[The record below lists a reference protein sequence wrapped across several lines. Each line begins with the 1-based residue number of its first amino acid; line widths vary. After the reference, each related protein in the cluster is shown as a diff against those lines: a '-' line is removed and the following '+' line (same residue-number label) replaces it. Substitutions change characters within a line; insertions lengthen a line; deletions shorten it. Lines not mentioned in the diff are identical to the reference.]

1 MKPDIDRYWRLES
14 PIHSW
19 DPRLKIL
26 TLIIL
31 AFSISSVQHISTAL
45 GCFFISIL
53 ILQLTKIPFS
63 FSLKRL
69 AAVTMFV
76 GPFFLIMPL
85 TVKAQSGDT
94 IYFFTHLKFL
104 EINTRGLLLA
114 ARVYLKAVS
123 IVLLTVPMFGTNR
136 FDISIKALEHLKVP
150 NSMIQMILFSYRYI
164 FVFLS
169 ELKRMSLAMKL
180 RKFSPTTNFHTLRT
194 YGNFLGTLLVRSF
207 ERTEEVYHAMLSR
220 GYKGILKIPFEYRA
234 KAADFFKS
242 SLIFMVIFGI
252 IYFDRFFKG
261 F

>member
-31 AFSISSVQHISTAL
+31 AFSISSVNHISTAF
-45 GCFFISIL
+45 GCLFISIL

-114 ARVYLKAVS
+114 AKVYLKAVS

-136 FDISIKALEHLKVP
+136 FDISIKALERLKVP
-150 NSMIQMILFSYRYI
+150 NSIIQMLLFSYRYI

-180 RKFSPTTNFHTLRT
+180 RKFSPATNFHTLRT

-220 GYKGILKIPFEYRA
+220 GYKGILKIRFEYRA

-242 SLIFMVIFGI
+242 SLIFMAIFGI

>member
-1 MKPDIDRYWRLES
+1 MKPDIDRYWQLGS
-14 PIHSW
+14 PIHTW

-26 TLIIL
+26 TLTIL
-31 AFSISSVQHISTAL
+31 AFSISSVQHISSAL
-45 GCFFISIL
+45 GCLLISL
-53 ILQLTKIPFS
+53 LLLRLTKIPFS

-104 EINTRGLLLA
+104 EINTRGLFLA

-136 FDISIKALEHLKVP
+136 FDISIKALEHLKIP

-169 ELKRMSLAMKL
+169 ELKRMSLAMKI
-180 RKFSPTTNFHTLRT
+180 RKFSPSTNFHTLRT

-220 GYKGILKIPFEYRA
+220 GYTGILKIRYEY
-234 KAADFFKS
+234 KVKVADFFKS
-242 SLIFMVIFGI
+242 SLILVTVFGI

>member
-1 MKPDIDRYWRLES
+1 MEPDIDRYWRLKS
-14 PIHSW
+14 SIHSW

-26 TLIIL
+26 TLTIL
-31 AFSISSVQHISTAL
+31 AFSISSVHHIPTAF
-45 GCFFISIL
+45 GCLLISIFL
-53 ILQLTKIPFS
+53 LKLTKIPFS

-114 ARVYLKAVS
+114 AKVYLKAVS

-136 FDISIKALEHLKVP
+136 FDTSIKALEHLKVP
-150 NSMIQMILFSYRYI
+150 NSIIQMILFSYRYL
-164 FVFLS
+164 FVFLN

-180 RKFSPTTNFHTLRT
+180 RKFSPATNFHTLRT

-220 GYKGILKIPFEYRA
+220 GYKGILKIHFKYRP
-234 KAADFFKS
+234 KAIDYFKS
-242 SLIFMVIFGI
+242 SLIFMAVFGI